1 MFRLLYPYNGVF
13 EGGGYKEKYGEASPP
28 LVGIGSE
35 EGHHLLRILIFLL
48 KNLHR
53 IIIVRNIAK

>member
-1 MFRLLYPYNGVF
+1 MLGFGTGEDPREDSDNKTTP
-13 EGGGYKEKYGEASPP
+13 GGRGLGRNSKIIK
-28 LVGIGSE
+28 
-35 EGHHLLRILIFLL
+35 